1 MESLF
6 LENGLINI
14 SRFITFSF
22 IHLFVFKWFFKFSR
36 DGDLTFL
43 MDYKRE
49 RVGLLGSAFLLALRF
64 TLGTKRELEQ
74 NRSTVLIKKETE
86 L

>member
-1 MESLF
+1 MLLSGLESLF

-36 DGDLTFL
+36 DSDLVFL
-43 MDYKRE
+43 MDYQRE
-49 RVGLLGSAFLLALRF
+49 GRSSGICILISFKIHIREKGSLS
-64 TLGTKRELEQ
+64 GIGPPY
-74 NRSTVLIKKETE
+74 S
-86 L
+86 